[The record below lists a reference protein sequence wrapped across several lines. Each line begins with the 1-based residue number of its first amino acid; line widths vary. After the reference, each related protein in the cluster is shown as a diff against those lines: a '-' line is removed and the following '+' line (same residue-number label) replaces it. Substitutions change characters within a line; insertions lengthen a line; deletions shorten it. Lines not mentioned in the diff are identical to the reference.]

1 MPISVKKRRKP
12 AITIGV
18 EAHRL
23 LSNLAMAI
31 EDRMPE
37 IADAL
42 LQELDRARLLPDAK
56 LPDKVVRLGS
66 VVEFATNG
74 EQPRRITLVM
84 PAEADIAK
92 GRISI
97 ATPIGVALIGL
108 SEGQSMTAH
117 ARDGRENL
125 LTVLKVLTPQL
136 AQAG

>member
-1 MPISVKKRRKP
+1 MSISVKKRRKP
-12 AITIGV
+12 AINMGI
-18 EAHRL
+18 EANRR

-31 EDRMPE
+31 EERMPE

-42 LQELDRARLLPDAK
+42 LQELDRARLVPDAK

-66 VVEFATNG
+66 TVEFATNG
-74 EQPRRITLVM
+74 DQPRRITLVM
-84 PAEADIAK
+84 PAEADIAQ

-125 LTVLKVLTPQL
+125 LTVMKVSAPQP
-136 AQAG
+136 AEAG

>member
-1 MPISVKKRRKP
+1 MSISVKKRRKP
-12 AITIGV
+12 AIAIGI
-18 EAHRL
+18 EAHRRL
-23 LSNLAMAI
+23 TDLAMAF

-42 LQELDRARLLPDAK
+42 LQELDRARLVPDAK
-56 LPDKVVRLGS
+56 LPDKTVRLGS
-66 VVEFATNG
+66 TVEFATNG
-74 EQPRRITLVM
+74 DQPRRITLVM
-84 PAEADIAK
+84 PAEADIAQ

-125 LTVLKVLTPQL
+125 LSVLKVTAPQR
-136 AQAG
+136 ASAG

>member
-1 MPISVKKRRKP
+1 MSISVKKRRKP
-12 AITIGV
+12 AITMGI
-18 EAHRL
+18 EANRR

-31 EDRMPE
+31 EERMPE

-42 LQELDRARLLPDAK
+42 LQELDRARLVPDAK

-66 VVEFATNG
+66 TVEFATNG
-74 EQPRRITLVM
+74 DQPRRITLVM
-84 PAEADIAK
+84 PAEADIAQ

-125 LTVLKVLTPQL
+125 LTVMKVSAPQP
-136 AQAG
+136 AEAG

>member
-1 MPISVKKRRKP
+1 MSISVKKRRKP
-12 AITIGV
+12 AITMGI
-18 EAHRL
+18 EANRR

-31 EDRMPE
+31 EERMPE

-42 LQELDRARLLPDAK
+42 LQELDRARLVPDAK

-66 VVEFATNG
+66 TVEFATNG
-74 EQPRRITLVM
+74 DQPRCITLVM
-84 PAEADIAK
+84 PAEADIAQ

-125 LTVLKVLTPQL
+125 LTVMKVSAPQPVE
-136 AQAG
+136 AG

>member
-1 MPISVKKRRKP
+1 MSISVKKRRKP
-12 AITIGV
+12 AITMGI
-18 EAHRL
+18 EANRR

-31 EDRMPE
+31 EERMPE

-42 LQELDRARLLPDAK
+42 LQELDRARLVPDAK

-66 VVEFATNG
+66 TVEFATNG
-74 EQPRRITLVM
+74 DQPRCITLVM
-84 PAEADIAK
+84 PAEADIAQ

-125 LTVLKVLTPQL
+125 LTVMKVSAPQP
-136 AQAG
+136 AEAG